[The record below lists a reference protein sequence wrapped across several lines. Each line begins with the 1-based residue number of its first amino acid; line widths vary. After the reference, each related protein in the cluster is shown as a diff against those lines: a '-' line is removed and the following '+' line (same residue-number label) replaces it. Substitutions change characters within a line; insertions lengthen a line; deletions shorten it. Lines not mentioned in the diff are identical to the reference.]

1 MRINTMTEF
10 EYNIIEQLKT
20 LNQNL
25 STANIVVPNKKG
37 RNYNFAENIINKL
50 SLIDSGLVLMTRAI
64 VNLGLQV
71 EKLDKSISKKN

>member
-10 EYNIIEQLKT
+10 EHDIIEQLKT

-64 VNLGLQV
+64 VNLGLHV

>member
-1 MRINTMTEF
+1 MTEF

>member
-1 MRINTMTEF
+1 MTEF
-10 EYNIIEQLKT
+10 EHDIIEQLKT

-64 VNLGLQV
+64 VNLGLHV